1 MHAVMC
7 WEAIV
12 CWIYSYRL
20 PGGSAVECFLLF
32 EQQHCANL
40 GKGRCARE
48 AARSDVRGAAS
59 QQIRTINE
67 IFFSRSN
74 VIERTEDAGAGKR
87 TS

>member
-1 MHAVMC
+1 M
-7 WEAIV
+7 

-40 GKGRCARE
+40 GKGR
-48 AARSDVRGAAS
+48 GAAP
-59 QQIRTINE
+59 QQIGTIND

-74 VIERTEDAGAGKR
+74 VIARTEDTGARER
-87 TS
+87 TSCKSPSIFSKHTQITQSLGK